1 MNSIKCST
9 QVGYSKKYLNI
20 YIYIYASFRCP
31 KTGFMGY
38 TNVPKVSRQVKD
50 AEGQTLE
57 RNQEVFFHKDNYSR
71 KPYIPR
77 SLVVHLS

>member
-1 MNSIKCST
+1 
-9 QVGYSKKYLNI
+9 
-20 YIYIYASFRCP
+20 
-31 KTGFMGY
+31 MGY
-38 TNVPKVSRQVKD
+38 INILKLSRQMKD
-50 AEGQTLE
+50 AEGQILE